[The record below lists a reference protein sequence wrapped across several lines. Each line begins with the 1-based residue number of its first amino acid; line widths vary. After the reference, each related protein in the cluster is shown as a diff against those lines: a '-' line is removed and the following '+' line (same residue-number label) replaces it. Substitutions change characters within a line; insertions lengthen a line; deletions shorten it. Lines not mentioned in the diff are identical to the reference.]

1 MNVSIYIL
9 QGAKKSLIHW
19 LHEQGISD
27 ENVLQAF
34 DKIERHKFIED
45 TILWDR
51 AYENTPLPI
60 GCNQTIS
67 QPITV
72 AFQSQLL
79 QIQKDDK
86 VLELGTGSGFQAAIL
101 SAMGAKVFTI
111 ERQIELFRKT
121 RSLLTKKMQI
131 PDIKFFYGDGFEGLP
146 AKAPFDKIIVT
157 CGAPNIPAKLL
168 NQLKINGIMVI
179 PVGENTQEM
188 KRITKVSEDQYKDES
203 FGEFRFVPMLQ
214 NMVKYNQNGI
224 I

>member
-19 LHEQGISD
+19 LREQGISD

-79 QIQKDDK
+79 QVQKDDK
-86 VLELGTGSGFQAAIL
+86 ILEIGTGSGFQAAIL

-121 RSLLTKKMQI
+121 RSLLTKTMQI
-131 PDIKFFYGDGFEGLP
+131 PNIQFFYGDGFEGLP

-188 KRITKVSEDQYKDES
+188 KRITKISEDQYQSES
-203 FGEFRFVPMLQ
+203 FGEFKFVPMLQ

>member
-1 MNVSIYIL
+1 
-9 QGAKKSLIHW
+9 
-19 LHEQGISD
+19 
-27 ENVLQAF
+27 
-34 DKIERHKFIED
+34 
-45 TILWDR
+45 
-51 AYENTPLPI
+51 
-60 GCNQTIS
+60 
-67 QPITV
+67 
-72 AFQSQLL
+72 
-79 QIQKDDK
+79 
-86 VLELGTGSGFQAAIL
+86 
-101 SAMGAKVFTI
+101 
-111 ERQIELFRKT
+111 
-121 RSLLTKKMQI
+121 MQI

>member
-86 VLELGTGSGFQAAIL
+86 VLEIGTGSGFQAAIL

-121 RSLLTKKMQI
+121 RSLLTKEMQI